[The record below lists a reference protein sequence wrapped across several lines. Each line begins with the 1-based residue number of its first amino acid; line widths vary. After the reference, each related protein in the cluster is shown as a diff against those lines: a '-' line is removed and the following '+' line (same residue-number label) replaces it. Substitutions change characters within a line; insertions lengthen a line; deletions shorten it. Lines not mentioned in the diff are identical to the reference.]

1 MYLTL
6 SPFFYYLANQQYIED
21 FITLES
27 DGKSPQMLCYGKL
40 KYLVDKYIQKN
51 SHGVDEHNI
60 EKYSEYICKHLTN

>member
-1 MYLTL
+1 
-6 SPFFYYLANQQYIED
+6 
-21 FITLES
+21 
-27 DGKSPQMLCYGKL
+27 MLCYGKL